1 MEKRKVHLL
10 SFIIPIYN
18 EEDGIEYL
26 RSELSS
32 WLNKLREDIATE
44 IILINDGSSDAS
56 LSMLKDWASH
66 ENRVKILSFSRNF
79 GHQNAVSAGLQ
90 YAAGDAAV
98 IIDADLQDPLSA
110 VDQMIA
116 RYEEGYDVAYG
127 QRLSREGE
135 TKFKLGTAWFFYRVM
150 NFCMSVDLPVDTGDF
165 RLVSRQAMDAI
176 NAMPEKARF
185 LRGMFAWTGFKQI
198 AIPYERH
205 CRKYGET
212 KYPLRKML
220 SLAWKGITSFSSVPL
235 RCISLLGIFS
245 AAIGFLAI
253 IYALGALVL
262 GQTVPGWASLM
273 CLTALIGGLILFS
286 LGIIGEYVGKIYE
299 EIKGRPVYIVAE
311 EINFEHK

>member
-66 ENRVKILSFSRNF
+66 EKRVKILSFSRNF

-127 QRLSREGE
+127 
-135 TKFKLGTAWFFYRVM
+135 
-150 NFCMSVDLPVDTGDF
+150 
-165 RLVSRQAMDAI
+165 
-176 NAMPEKARF
+176 
-185 LRGMFAWTGFKQI
+185 
-198 AIPYERH
+198 
-205 CRKYGET
+205 
-212 KYPLRKML
+212 
-220 SLAWKGITSFSSVPL
+220 
-235 RCISLLGIFS
+235 
-245 AAIGFLAI
+245 
-253 IYALGALVL
+253 
-262 GQTVPGWASLM
+262 
-273 CLTALIGGLILFS
+273 
-286 LGIIGEYVGKIYE
+286 
-299 EIKGRPVYIVAE
+299 
-311 EINFEHK
+311 